1 MELSSSLP
9 VASTLLR
16 SARRLSRCAAAL
28 GWLFPPVVAV
38 QYLFFDAAWFPMP
51 YGLSTFPVA
60 LEWSLVQRSLAA
72 AVALLPALAVSF
84 ALLALSRICREY
96 AAGFLFSDT
105 VLAAYRRLGVALAAT
120 TCLHWLQPTLLG
132 AALSL
137 TLPAGKRFIS
147 VGVSSDDLLLVLVTA
162 VVFMLGSVMQV
173 AQRVQ
178 SENAEI
184 V

>member
-1 MELSSSLP
+1 MEQSSSLP
-9 VASTLLR
+9 VGLALLR
-16 SARRLSRCAAAL
+16 SARRLSRFAAVLA
-28 GWLFPPVVAV
+28 WLIPPVVVA

-51 YGLSTFPVA
+51 FGLSTFLVA
-60 LEWSLVQRSLAA
+60 VEWNLVQRSLAA
-72 AVALLPALAVSF
+72 AVALMPSLAVMF
-84 ALLALSRICREY
+84 ALFAVSRICREY
-96 AAGFLFSDT
+96 AGGRLFSDA
-105 VLAAYRRLGVALAAT
+105 VLGAYRRLGLALVAT
-120 TCLHWLQPTLLG
+120 TGLHWLQPTLLG

-137 TLPAGKRFIS
+137 TLPPGKRLIS

-184 V
+184 I

>member
-1 MELSSSLP
+1 MELSSSHP
-9 VASTLLR
+9 VGATLLH
-16 SARRLSRCAAAL
+16 SARRLSRFAAL
-28 GWLFPPVVAV
+28 LAWLIPPVVAA
-38 QYLFFDAAWFPMP
+38 QYLFFDASWFSMP
-51 YGLSTFPVA
+51 YGISTFLVA
-60 LEWSLVQRSLAA
+60 MEWSLTQRLLAA
-72 AVALLPALAVSF
+72 AVALLPALAVMF
-84 ALLALSRICREY
+84 ALLSLSQICREY
-96 AAGFLFSDT
+96 AGGRLFSDV
-105 VLAAYRRLGVALAAT
+105 VLGAYRRLGVALVAT

-137 TLPAGKRFIS
+137 TLPPGKRFIS

-184 V
+184 I